1 MLLATAFLLPLA
13 LALSPPPQTY
23 VNTAIARTIELGGA
37 TAQVTTQYNIK
48 ATADEPGEYHL
59 ALSGDGDEIPAW
71 WEVAIGGKAV
81 EGIRVL
87 DDRPPTVSVPL
98 GPLKNGDT
106 TTLSLTHVLTHMS
119 KPLPAEI
126 DQREAQYLLFITNST
141 YVDSWYP
148 TDVERVKYRAPHI
161 ILSHTSVPDTYTRD
175 STVTKAGSSLTL
187 GPFHSLPPTL
197 NKHEFEQQP
206 LSVHY
211 ESKQPVIG
219 IKTLKRSAEVSH
231 WGANL
236 NIQDE
241 MSLVNIG
248 PKLKGHFSRLAHQ
261 QSRFH
266 ASTPPQVLTELP
278 LRIPATAHSAYYYDT
293 IGNVS
298 TSHFR
303 PGSILTQKAKTS
315 KARTS
320 PRTVDG
326 LLELRPRYPLLGGW
340 NYSFVVG
347 YDMPLED
354 VLKSD
359 QANGK
364 NVLAVPFMTG
374 IKDVVVDDVELK
386 IILPEGAK
394 DVEVYTPFSVDSI
407 EHSLHKTYL
416 DTTGRYAVTL
426 RKARCTENH
435 AKTVYVTYS
444 YPFSALMRKPL
455 TVASVVAGLFLLA
468 MGLRRV
474 SYSIDKQ

>member
-1 MLLATAFLLPLA
+1 
-13 LALSPPPQTY
+13 
-23 VNTAIARTIELGGA
+23 
-37 TAQVTTQYNIK
+37 
-48 ATADEPGEYHL
+48 
-59 ALSGDGDEIPAW
+59 
-71 WEVAIGGKAV
+71 
-81 EGIRVL
+81 
-87 DDRPPTVSVPL
+87 
-98 GPLKNGDT
+98 
-106 TTLSLTHVLTHMS
+106 MS
-119 KPLPAEI
+119 RPLPAEI
-126 DQREAQYLLFITNST
+126 DQREAQYLLFTTNST

-148 TDVERVKYRAPHI
+148 TSVERVKYRAPHI

-197 NKHEFEQQP
+197 GEHKFEQQP

-211 ESKQPVIG
+211 ESKQPVVG
-219 IKTLKRSAEVSH
+219 LKTLRRNAEVSH

-248 PKLKGHFSRLAHQ
+248 PKYVHQLSLAKEQALTSTFRLKGHFSRLAHQ

-266 ASTPPQVLTELP
+266 ASTPPQIFTELS

-303 PGSILTQKAKTS
+303 PGSTLAQKSKTS
-315 KARTS
+315 KVRTS
-320 PRTVDG
+320 PRSVDG

-374 IKDVVVDDVELK
+374 INDVVVDDAELK

-394 DVEVYTPFSVDSI
+394 
-407 EHSLHKTYL
+407 
-416 DTTGRYAVTL
+416 
-426 RKARCTENH
+426 
-435 AKTVYVTYS
+435 
-444 YPFSALMRKPL
+444 
-455 TVASVVAGLFLLA
+455 
-468 MGLRRV
+468 
-474 SYSIDKQ
+474 